1 MLTLIL
7 PRRLGALAALILLTA
22 CAVPT
27 RPVLPTPAADS
38 AGPSLAQR
46 YADLQA
52 STGGRLFRVDAA
64 ASQVRV
70 HVFRAGRAARL
81 GHNHVLSAPQ
91 LNGWVLLP
99 AEALEGGRFELEFR
113 LDQLELDAPA
123 QRAALGPA
131 WASALSAEAVA
142 ATKLNM
148 LGEVGLQ
155 AERYPVVRLRGLQ
168 IVGAAPQL
176 AVQVEVALHGQRQT
190 QWLALSTELTDDT
203 ALRTRGALVLRQSDF
218 GVQPFSVAGGL
229 LAVQDE
235 LVVTFELVAKR

>member
-7 PRRLGALAALILLTA
+7 LRRLGALAALVLLTA
-22 CAVPT
+22 CAAST
-27 RPVLPTPAADS
+27 LPAAQTPAAES
-38 AGPSLAQR
+38 GGPSLAQR
-46 YADLQA
+46 YADQQA
-52 STGGRLFRVDAA
+52 STGGRLFRIDAA

-81 GHNHVLSAPQ
+81 GHNHVLSTPQ
-91 LNGWVLLP
+91 LDGWVLLP
-99 AEALEGGRFELEFR
+99 AEALEGGRFELAFR

-142 ATKLNM
+142 ATRSNM
-148 LGEVGLQ
+148 LGETGLQ
-155 AERYPVVRLRGLQ
+155 AERFPVVRLRGLQ

-176 AVQVEVALHGQRQT
+176 AAQVEVTLHGQRQI
-190 QWLALSTELTDDT
+190 QWLALHTELTDT
-203 ALRTRGALVLRQSDF
+203 VLRTRGALVLRQTDF